1 MHKMSFKQVF
11 LQLNRYYASNFK
23 RPSSIRINSNIID
36 SVLSTNKTKTEWE
49 SLRKDIIASEKHI
62 SEVNLD
68 SNIIGMCFRDIRLDV
83 AESYIDFL
91 NSKSI
96 VINSA
101 TVGKLLRLYHIYSIK
116 NGTIAKNENAILK
129 LYTSLT
135 EKHSLLDATTAEN
148 AIHGLCVTK
157 DWMKSFELLD
167 MIRITS
173 SPNATTYSVIIT
185 KAFSSGCEEVGWKL
199 LDEMVKN
206 LKEPRSEVY
215 FAWFKNFTKVEEL
228 EKMLTFISDNGLL
241 ISDEAIEE
249 LQKIFRSCNYSW

>member
-1 MHKMSFKQVF
+1 MYKMTLKQVF
-11 LQLNRYYASNFK
+11 LQFNRYYASNFK
-23 RPSSIRINSNIID
+23 RPSGFRINSNIID
-36 SVLSTNKTKTEWE
+36 SVLSKNKTKTEWE
-49 SLRKDIIASEKHI
+49 SLRKDIIANERHI

-68 SNIIGMCFRDIRLDV
+68 SNIIGMCFKDIRLDI
-83 AESYIDFL
+83 AESYISFL
-91 NSKSI
+91 NSEKI
-96 VINSA
+96 AINDA
-101 TVGKLLRLYHIYSIK
+101 TVGKLLRLYHVFSVK

-129 LYTSLT
+129 LYSSLT

-185 KAFSSGCEEVGWKL
+185 KAFNSACDEVGWKL

-206 LKEPRSEVY
+206 LKEPRSDVY
-215 FAWFKNFTKVEEL
+215 LAWFKNFTKVEEL
-228 EKMLTFISDNGLL
+228 EKMLNFLSDHGLL
-241 ISDEAIEE
+241 ISEEAIEE
-249 LQKIFRSCNYSW
+249 LSKIFRGCKYNW